1 MRLPPGNSAEQ
12 YIGLFKLHCPDFD
25 RVACAETE
33 VEFCEAV
40 GVAVRHCLQKLE
52 DRRKH
57 LVAAGEV
64 ELSTD
69 LADLL
74 TCSGLPTTAE
84 PHVNGHVDLVVSHF
98 EMGRYRMLGEC
109 KLDRGPK
116 YHCEGTAQVLG
127 YCCGAEHRALCIGFC
142 KLPDVKGRMDN
153 NRRHFEQDADC
164 HSLAG
169 TRDHDLPWSFLGTH
183 RHSSGDIVE
192 VLHIAAN
199 LHTSATPDHAQPDGG
214 LASV

>member
-1 MRLPPGNSAEQ
+1 MRLPPGISAEQ
-12 YIGLFKLHCPDFD
+12 YIGLFKLNCPDFD

-33 VEFCEAV
+33 DEFCEAV

-57 LVAAGEV
+57 LAKAGEV

-69 LADLL
+69 LADML

-98 EMGRYRMLGEC
+98 EAGRYRMLGEC

-127 YCCGAEHRALCIGFC
+127 YCCGSEKRALCIGFC
-142 KLPDVKGRMDN
+142 KKPDVQGRIKET
-153 NRRHFEQDADC
+153 RRHFDEGADC
-164 HSLAG
+164 HHVVG
-169 TRDHDLPWSFLGTH
+169 TCDHDLPWSFLGTH
-183 RHSSGDIVE
+183 GHTSGATVE
-192 VLHIAAN
+192 VLHIACN
-199 LHTSATPDHAQPDGG
+199 LHDQGVGNFDAPGEG
-214 LASV
+214 